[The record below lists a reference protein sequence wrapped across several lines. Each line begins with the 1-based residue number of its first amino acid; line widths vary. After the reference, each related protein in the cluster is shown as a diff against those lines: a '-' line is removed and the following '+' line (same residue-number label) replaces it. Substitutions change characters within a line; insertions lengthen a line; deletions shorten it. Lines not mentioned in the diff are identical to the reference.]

1 MSARACGCP
10 PGRVVRR
17 VSPGC
22 STAGNSG
29 VPFRP
34 PAAVVAR
41 MLQSQVAAAP
51 APRLLPAGL
60 PGCRA
65 PAALACCAV
74 PPAAGLGAA
83 PGSGAPEP
91 AARARASRGRTPATL
106 HRRGRR
112 ATSERAPPQSALP
125 AAAWRAP
132 PVPTCRCRPCPER
145 SPSDS
150 PPRPPSVRVSPVPA
164 HAHRSWLPSAPPPN
178 PTAALTEA
186 VPRAAHLVGAP
197 PAAQVAAGSVQDACD
212 RASWRARL
220 HRAAPSGVPHAT
232 GRGSPR
238 PHAQREKP
246 RLALPAR

>member
-1 MSARACGCP
+1 MSARVCDRP
-10 PGRVVRR
+10 PGHVVRR
-17 VSPGC
+17 VSPGWLAAEN
-22 STAGNSG
+22 SDAPFGPPDAAG
-29 VPFRP
+29 VHT
-34 PAAVVAR
+34 
-41 MLQSQVAAAP
+41 LQSLGAAAP
-51 APRLLPAGL
+51 APHLLPAGL
-60 PGCRA
+60 PGYRA
-65 PAALACCAV
+65 PVAPAYGAV
-74 PPAAGLGAA
+74 PRAAGSGGA
-83 PGSGAPEP
+83 PGSGAREP
-91 AARARASRGRTPATL
+91 AIQARAPRGRTPATL
-106 HRRGRR
+106 HRRGRSAR
-112 ATSERAPPQSALP
+112 SERAPPQSAPP
-125 AAAWRAP
+125 AAAWHAP
-132 PVPTCRCRPCPER
+132 PVPTCRCHQCPAR

-186 VPRAAHLVGAP
+186 VPRAAHLVGVP

-232 GRGSPR
+232 GRGPPR